1 MTTPLTRNEQNS
13 KSRAQ
18 TFGIRP
24 DLFQAAQDNMV
35 KKSDLDE
42 LSENLAN
49 AGVRGFAAATL
60 PQNVQL
66 GSPDHDTPGFVTLP
80 FTEKYGPAVAAHPEP
95 PSLQIE
101 ESGLWT
107 VTLNLGTNSHG
118 LAPNEKTSIEVS
130 LFVGPKQPANG
141 PVDQYDFFNWQLD
154 IGSQENFAHTF
165 TVDFVVE
172 NPGDYVYARIVGSRG
187 RQVSGD
193 YTRTRLSVRKTD
205 NRTR

>member
-1 MTTPLTRNEQNS
+1 MTSPLTRNEQNS

-24 DLFQAAQDNMV
+24 DLFQAAQDHMV

-49 AGVRGFAAATL
+49 AGVRGFTAATL
-60 PQNVQL
+60 PQNIHL
-66 GSPDHDTPGFVTLP
+66 GSPDSGTADYAILP
-80 FTEKYGPAVAAHPEP
+80 FTDRYGPAVAAHPEP

-107 VTLNLGTNSHG
+107 VTLNLGTAGHG
-118 LAPNEKTSIEVS
+118 LAPAGSGFFEVS
-130 LFVGPKQPANG
+130 IYVGPEQPAGG
-141 PVDQYDFFNWQLD
+141 PVRQYDFFNWRVELD
-154 IGSQENFAHTF
+154 HQQSFATTF

-172 NPGDYVYARIVGSRG
+172 SPGDFIYVQVSGMRG
-187 RQVSGD
+187 RAIEGD